1 MVVHEPLVEWQL
13 LKSTVFRV
21 YLFASGLSNYRS
33 SPSLFPFNVVF
44 VFVLH
49 SLVYKANDYLLN
61 IVIFSCLTFYLY
73 LFTSFFLFERFSVCR
88 CYVCLNGIFSRLVR
102 TLFLVNALKKH
113 TCERVLHY
121 AIVSS
126 SRSSS

>member
-33 SPSLFPFNVVF
+33 SPFLFPFNVVF

-73 LFTSFFLFERFSVCR
+73 LFTSFFFFSNVSPC
-88 CYVCLNGIFSRLVR
+88 VGV
-102 TLFLVNALKKH
+102 
-113 TCERVLHY
+113 TCV
-121 AIVSS
+121 
-126 SRSSS
+126 